1 MNGEKCTRGQNG
13 FDESGYLR
21 IAPFAHENKC
31 YQRLKFCDDKG
42 VVWLKDSEY
51 KTLDEYKAS

>member
-1 MNGEKCTRGQNG
+1 M
-13 FDESGYLR
+13 R
-21 IAPFAHENKC
+21 IAPFAHEQKC

-51 KTLDEYKAS
+51 KTLDEYKASQE